1 MHDNESLIKKNRIIP
16 RFLTNQRVIT
26 KKKDNRL
33 NLYSATYGHTLFCV
47 QQYFVF
53 ATGGNGYRGRQNN
66 SRRKWS
72 DMVESYFFLSY
83 AGHC

>member
-1 MHDNESLIKKNRIIP
+1 MHDNESFIKKKQNYSSFP
-16 RFLTNQRVIT
+16 H
-26 KKKDNRL
+26 KSKGHYKEKDNRL